1 MPQRAPRNVLD
12 RLRTPRR
19 FPKFLR
25 AAAICIV
32 VGGLLSPI
40 SATAASGT
48 ATAADTA
55 AANDYCGGQ
64 CSDILPPGENG
75 NATLAQILLNQAFGT
90 QPGHAEDQLGPYAN
104 LAKGYSGLTDAKIN
118 TFFNDASF
126 GVPSDQVASTE
137 KPAGRSDVTI
147 VRDKKT
153 GVPHITGTTRYG
165 TEFGAGY
172 AAAEDRLWLMDV
184 FRHVGRGQLTSFAG
198 GAASNQGLEQQ
209 FWRNAPYSE
218 ADLQGQIDRAV
229 AAAGDRG
236 KQALDDVNAYLAG
249 INSYID
255 ASDSGRYF
263 PGEYV
268 LTGHKD
274 SITNAGTIDH
284 FKVTDLVALASVIG
298 ALFGSGG
305 GGEVDNAVSL
315 LAAQSKYGVAEGT
328 KVWESFRERNDP
340 EAVLTLH
347 DGESF
352 PYATKPD
359 NPQGEALP
367 DAGSVTQE
375 PLVYDRTGSA
385 ASSSATRASKTAAAT
400 ALTSARRGMSNALVV
415 SGKYTASGHPV
426 AVFGPQT
433 GYFAPQLLMLQEI
446 QGPGVSARG
455 ASFAGLSM
463 YVELGRGQDYSW
475 SATTSG
481 QDIIDTYAVEL
492 CQDDYHY
499 LYHGTCTAMDEIE
512 QENAWHPTVAD
523 GTAAGSYTMRVWR
536 TKYGPV
542 QYRATV
548 GGKKVAYTTLR
559 SSYLHEADSI
569 IGFQM
574 LNDPDFVKGPQ
585 DFEKA
590 VQHINYTFNWFYA
603 DSQHTAY
610 YNSGD
615 NPVRA
620 SGVDAEFPTWAQAA
634 YEWRGWDPATN
645 TADYTPPSQHPNSI
659 DQDYY
664 ISWNNKQAAEYT
676 AAPWGEGSVH
686 RGNLLED
693 RVKKLVAAGGVTR
706 SSLTKAMADAAL
718 ADLRAEDVLPKLLK
732 VINSSTV
739 TDSTAA
745 AAVNTLQTWV
755 SAGAKRTETSAGSK
769 TYANADAIRI
779 LDAWWPLLAKAEFE
793 PGLGSDLYAAFGADL
808 PIDESP
814 SAAHG
819 PTGAHAGSSFQYGW
833 WSYVDKDIRTV
844 LGEQVQGP
852 LARTYCGGGS
862 LSACR
867 DILISSLKQAA
878 GMTAAQVYPG
888 DDQCSAGDQWCADSI
903 VQRTL
908 GGIKHGKISW
918 QNRPTFQQVV
928 EYTSHR

>member
-1 MPQRAPRNVLD
+1 MPRRTPRTALD
-12 RLRTPRR
+12 RQRTPRR
-19 FPKFLR
+19 FPKFLG
-25 AAAICIV
+25 AASICALIAA
-32 VGGLLSPI
+32 LLSPL
-40 SATAASGT
+40 TQAA
-48 ATAADTA
+48 AADSTTA
-55 AANDYCGGQ
+55 LAANDYCGGQ
-64 CSDILPPGENG
+64 CSDILPPGQNG
-75 NATLAQILLNQAFGT
+75 NATLAQILLNQAFGI
-90 QPGHAEDQLGPYAN
+90 QPDHAEDQLGPYNN
-104 LAKGYSGLTDAKIN
+104 LASGAATLTDAKIN
-118 TFFNDASF
+118 DFFNDASF
-126 GVPSDQVASTE
+126 GVASDQVASSTA
-137 KPAGRSDVTI
+137 PGGRTDVTI

-165 TEFGAGY
+165 TEYGAGY
-172 AAAEDRLWLMDV
+172 AAAQDRLWLMDV

-198 GAASNQGLEQQ
+198 GASSNQGLEQE
-209 FWRNAPYSE
+209 FWRNAPYTE
-218 ADLQGQIDRAV
+218 ADLQTQIDNAI
-229 AAAGDRG
+229 ANNGARG
-236 KQALDDVNAYLAG
+236 QQALADANAYIDG
-249 INSYID
+249 INAYID

-284 FKVTDLVALASVIG
+284 FKITDLVALASVIG
-298 ALFGSGG
+298 SLFGSGG
-305 GGEVDNAVSL
+305 GGEVNNALSL
-315 LAAQSKYGVAEGT
+315 LAAQSKYGVTEGT

-340 EAVLTLH
+340 EAVLTVH
-347 DGESF
+347 NGESF
-352 PYATKPD
+352 PYASKPD
-359 NPQGEALP
+359 TAQGEALP

-385 ASSSATRASKTAAAT
+385 ATAAAT
-400 ALTSARRGMSNALVV
+400 GASATAAATTLTSAKRGMSNALVV
-415 SGKYTASGHPV
+415 SGKYTASGHPI

-446 QGPGVSARG
+446 QGPGLSARG

-499 LYHGTCTAMDEIE
+499 LYHGTCTAMDKVERT
-512 QENAWHPTVAD
+512 NSWKPTTAD
-523 GTAAGSYTMRVWR
+523 GTAAGSYRMQVYR

-542 QYRATV
+542 EYRATV

-559 SSYLHEADSI
+559 SSYMHEADSI

-574 LNDPDFVKGPQ
+574 LNDPDYVKSPGTFQ
-585 DFEKA
+585 SA

-603 DSQHTAY
+603 DSSHTAY

-620 SGVDAEFPTWAQAA
+620 AGVDAEFPVWAQAA
-634 YEWRGWDPATN
+634 YEWRNWDPTTN
-645 TADYTPPSQHPNSI
+645 TASYTPPSAHPNSI

-664 ISWNNKQAAEYT
+664 ISWNNKQAKDYT
-676 AAPWGEGSVH
+676 TAPWGDGSVH

-739 TDSTAA
+739 TDTTAA
-745 AAVNTLQTWV
+745 AAVTKLSDWV
-755 SAGAKRTETSAGSK
+755 TAGAKRKETSAGSK
-769 TYANADAIRI
+769 AYANADAIRI
-779 LDAWWPLLAKAEFE
+779 LDAWWPLLVKAEFQ
-793 PGLGSDLYAAFGADL
+793 PGLGTDLYTAFSNNL

-833 WSYVDKDIRTV
+833 WSYVDKDIRAV
-844 LGEQVQGP
+844 LGESVQGG
-852 LARTYCGGGS
+852 LSQKYCGGGT

-867 DILISSLKQAA
+867 DALISTLKTAA
-878 GMTAAQVYPG
+878 GLTAAQVYPG

-908 GGIKHGKISW
+908 GGIKHGKITW
-918 QNRPTFQQVV
+918 QNRPTYQQVV

>member
-1 MPQRAPRNVLD
+1 MSW
-12 RLRTPRR
+12 RTPRSTLDR
-19 FPKFLR
+19 QRTPRGFPGFLK
-25 AAAICIV
+25 AASVCVLVA
-32 VGGLLSPI
+32 GLLSPLSPAVTA
-40 SATAASGT
+40 SAATTAP
-48 ATAADTA
+48 D
-55 AANDYCGGQ
+55 DHCGGQ

-90 QPGHAEDQLGPYAN
+90 QPSHAEDQLGPYAN
-104 LAKGYSGLTDAKIN
+104 LAAGYPSLTTDKIN
-118 TFFNDASF
+118 TFFEDASF
-126 GVPSDQVASTE
+126 GVPADQVASTL
-137 KPAGRSDVTI
+137 KPAGRTDVTI

-172 AAAEDRLWLMDV
+172 AAAQDRLWLMDV

-198 GAASNQGLEQQ
+198 GAPANQGLEQQ
-209 FWRNAPYSE
+209 FWRNAPYTE
-218 ADLQGQIDRAV
+218 ADLQAQIDRAV
-229 AAAGDRG
+229 ATAGDRG
-236 KQALDDVNAYLAG
+236 RQALADVDAYLAG
-249 INSYID
+249 VNAYID
-255 ASDSGRYF
+255 ASDGGRYF

-274 SITNAGTIDH
+274 SLTNAGTIEH
-284 FKVTDLVALASVIG
+284 FKVTDLVALASVVG

-305 GGEVDNAVSL
+305 GGEVNNALSL
-315 LAAQSKYGVAEGT
+315 LAAQQKYGVAEGT

-347 DGESF
+347 DGQRF
-352 PYATKPD
+352 PYATRPD
-359 NPQGEALP
+359 DPRGEALP
-367 DAGSVTQE
+367 DPGSVTEE
-375 PLVYDRTGSA
+375 PLVFDRTGSA
-385 ASSSATRASKTAAAT
+385 ATAAANTTSKTAASS

-415 SGKYTASGHPV
+415 SGAHTASGHPV

-446 QGPGVSARG
+446 QGPGLSARG

-463 YVELGRGQDYSW
+463 YVELGRGQDYAW

-492 CQDDYHY
+492 CQDDHHY
-499 LYHGTCTAMDEIE
+499 LYRGTCTPMEQIE
-512 QENAWHPTVAD
+512 RKNAWKPTVAD

-536 TKYGPV
+536 TAYGPV
-542 QYRATV
+542 AYRATV

-559 SSYLHEADSI
+559 SSFLHEADSI

-574 LNDPDFVKGPQ
+574 LNDPGYVKGPQ
-585 DFEKA
+585 DFQSA

-603 DSQHTAY
+603 DASHTAY

-620 SGVDAEFPTWAQAA
+620 SGVDAEFPVWAQPA
-634 YEWRGWDPATN
+634 YEWRGWDPAAN
-645 TADYTPPSQHPNSI
+645 TADYTPPAAHPNSV

-664 ISWNNKQAAEYT
+664 ISWNNKQAEEYA

-693 RVKKLVAAGGVTR
+693 RVRKLVAAGGVTR
-706 SSLTKAMADAAL
+706 ASLTRAMAEAGL
-718 ADLRAEDVLPKLLK
+718 TDLRAEDVVPDLLK
-732 VINSSTV
+732 VIGSAPVS
-739 TDSTAA
+739 DPAAA
-745 AAVNTLQTWV
+745 AAVEKLRNWLA
-755 SAGAKRTETSAGSK
+755 SGARRTETSAGSK
-769 TYANADAIRI
+769 TYADADAIRI
-779 LDAWWPLLAKAEFE
+779 LDAWWPLLVEAEFE
-793 PGLGSDLYAAFGADL
+793 PGLGSDLYTAFTRNL
-808 PIDESP
+808 PIDEAP
-814 SAAHG
+814 SAGHG

-833 WSYVDKDIRTV
+833 WSYVDKDIRAV
-844 LGEQVQGP
+844 LGEPVRGP

-862 LSACR
+862 PGACR
-867 DILISSLKQAA
+867 DLLLGTLKEAA
-878 GMTAAQVYPG
+878 AKTAAQVYPG

-908 GGIKHGKISW
+908 GGIKHGKIGW
-918 QNRPTFQQVV
+918 QNRPTYQQVV
-928 EYTSHR
+928 EFTSHR

>member
-1 MPQRAPRNVLD
+1 MPRRTSRNALYRV
-12 RLRTPRR
+12 RTPRR
-19 FPKFLR
+19 FPGFLKS
-25 AAAICIV
+25 ASVCALIA
-32 VGGLLSPI
+32 GLLSPFSPAVAAEP
-40 SATAASGT
+40 SAAEA
-48 ATAADTA
+48 TA
-55 AANDYCGGQ
+55 AANDHCGGR
-64 CSDILPPGENG
+64 CSDILPPGQNG

-90 QPGHAEDQLGPYAN
+90 QPEHADDQLGPYAN
-104 LAKGYSGLTDAKIN
+104 LATGYSGLTDEKIN

-126 GVPSDQVASTE
+126 GVPADQVASTL

-172 AAAEDRLWLMDV
+172 AAAQDRLWLMDV

-198 GAASNQGLEQQ
+198 GAPANQGLEQQ
-209 FWRNAPYSE
+209 FWRNAPYTE
-218 ADLQGQIDRAV
+218 ADLQAQIDNAV
-229 AAAGDRG
+229 ATNGERG
-236 KQALDDVNAYLAG
+236 KLALADARAYLDG
-249 INSYID
+249 INAYID

-274 SITNAGTIDH
+274 SITNAGTIEH
-284 FKVTDLVALASVIG
+284 FKITDLVALGSVIG

-305 GGEVDNAVSL
+305 GGEVDNALSL
-315 LAAQSKYGVAEGT
+315 LAAQEKYGVAEGT

-340 EAVLTLH
+340 EAVLTVH
-347 DGESF
+347 DGSF
-352 PYATKPD
+352 PYASKPD
-359 NPQGEALP
+359 DPQGEALP
-367 DAGSVTQE
+367 DAGSVVRE
-375 PLVYDRTGSA
+375 PLVHDRTGSA
-385 ASSSATRASKTAAAT
+385 ATSRATSASSAAAKTAV
-400 ALTSARRGMSNALVV
+400 TSAKRGMSNALVV
-415 SGKYTASGHPV
+415 SGKHTASGHPV

-433 GYFAPQLLMLQEI
+433 GYFAPQLLLLQEI
-446 QGPGVSARG
+446 QGPGISARG

-499 LYHGTCTAMDEIE
+499 LYRGVCTPMEKVE
-512 QENAWHPTVAD
+512 QKNAWRPTTAD

-536 TKYGPV
+536 TEYGPV
-542 QYRATV
+542 EYRATV

-559 SSYLHEADSI
+559 SSFLHEADSI

-574 LNDPDFVKGPQ
+574 LNDPGYVKGPQ
-585 DFEKA
+585 DFQRA

-603 DSQHTAY
+603 DSEHTAY
-610 YNSGD
+610 YNSGN

-620 SGVDAEFPTWAQAA
+620 DGVDAEFPVWARPA
-634 YEWRGWDPATN
+634 YEWRGWDPTTN
-645 TADYTPPSQHPNSI
+645 TAAYTPASAHPNSI

-664 ISWNNKQAAEYT
+664 VSWNNKQAKDYT
-676 AAPWGEGSVH
+676 AAPWGNGSVH
-686 RGNLLED
+686 RGNLLDD
-693 RVKKLVAAGGVTR
+693 RVRKLVAAGGVTR
-706 SSLTKAMADAAL
+706 ASLVKAMADAGL

-732 VINSSTV
+732 VINSSPV

-745 AAVNTLQTWV
+745 AAVSKLQAWV
-755 SAGAKRTETSAGSK
+755 TAGAKRTVTSAGSK

-793 PGLGSDLYAAFGADL
+793 PGLGSALYTAFTANL
-808 PIDESP
+808 PVDESP
-814 SAAHG
+814 SAGHG
-819 PTGAHAGSSFQYGW
+819 PTGSHAGSSFQYGW
-833 WSYVDKDIRTV
+833 WSYVDKDIRAV
-844 LGEQVQGP
+844 LGEPVQGP
-852 LARTYCGGGS
+852 LARKYCGGGS

-867 DILISSLKQAA
+867 DVLISTLKEAA
-878 GMTAAQVYPG
+878 GKTAAQVYPG
-888 DDQCSAGDQWCADSI
+888 DDTCPAGDQWCADSI

-908 GGIKHGKISW
+908 GGIKHSNISW
-918 QNRPTFQQVV
+918 QNRPTYQQVV

>member
-1 MPQRAPRNVLD
+1 MPR
-12 RLRTPRR
+12 RTPRIALDGVR
-19 FPKFLR
+19 TFRRLPGFLKS
-25 AAAICIV
+25 ASVCVLIA
-32 VGGLLSPI
+32 GLLSPLTQTAAGA
-40 SATAASGT
+40 ATAAAS
-48 ATAADTA
+48 
-55 AANDYCGGQ
+55 NDYCGGQ

-90 QPGHAEDQLGPYAN
+90 QPSHAEDQLGPYAD
-104 LAKGYSGLTDAKIN
+104 LATGYKGLSDSTIN
-118 TFFNDASF
+118 GFFNDASF

-137 KPAGRSDVTI
+137 KPNGRGDVTI

-198 GAASNQGLEQQ
+198 GAAANQGLEQE
-209 FWRNAPYSE
+209 FYRNAPYTE
-218 ADLQGQIDRAV
+218 ADLQAQIDRAV
-229 AAAGDRG
+229 AGNGARG
-236 KQALDDVNAYLAG
+236 QQALADANAYLDG

-263 PGEYV
+263 PGEYD

-274 SITNAGTIDH
+274 AVTNAGTIDH
-284 FKVTDLVALASVIG
+284 FKITDLVALASVIG
-298 ALFGSGG
+298 TLFGSGG
-305 GGEVDNAVSL
+305 GGEVDNALSL
-315 LAAQSKYGVAEGT
+315 MAAQNKYGVEEGT

-340 EAVLTLH
+340 EAVLTVH
-347 DGESF
+347 DGQSF
-352 PYATKPD
+352 PYGTKPATAK
-359 NPQGEALP
+359 GEALP
-367 DAGSVTQE
+367 DAGSLTQE

-385 ASSSATRASKTAAAT
+385 GTSAARTMSQTAARST
-400 ALTSARRGMSNALVV
+400 LGSAHRGMSNALVV
-415 SGKYTASGHPV
+415 SGKHTASGHPI

-446 QGPGVSARG
+446 QGPGISARG

-499 LYHGTCTAMDEIE
+499 LYHGTCTAMDKVE
-512 QENAWHPTVAD
+512 QKNSWSPTLAD

-542 QYRATV
+542 EYRATV

-559 SSYLHEADSI
+559 SSYLHEVDSI

-574 LNDPDFVKGPQ
+574 LNDPGYVKGPQ
-585 DFEKA
+585 DFQSA
-590 VQHINYTFNWFYA
+590 TQHINFTFNWFYA

-620 SGVDAEFPTWAQAA
+620 DGVDPEFPVWAQPA
-634 YEWRGWDPATN
+634 YEWRGWTPDTN
-645 TADYTPPSQHPNSI
+645 TADYTAPSAHPNSI

-664 ISWNNKQAAEYT
+664 VSWNNKQAKDYT
-676 AAPWGEGSVH
+676 TASWGDGSVH
-686 RGNLLED
+686 RGNLLDD

-706 SSLTKAMADAAL
+706 TQLVRAMASAGVS
-718 ADLRAEDVLPKLLK
+718 DLRAEDVLPELLQ
-732 VINSSTV
+732 VIDSSPV

-745 AAVNTLQTWV
+745 GAVSKLRAWV
-755 SAGAKRTETSAGSK
+755 SAGAGRTETSAGSK
-769 TYANADAIRI
+769 TYADADAIRI
-779 LDAWWPLLAKAEFE
+779 LDAWWPLLVKAEFQ
-793 PGLGSDLYAAFGADL
+793 PGLGSDLYNAFTGNL
-808 PIDESP
+808 SVDEAP
-814 SAAHG
+814 SAGHG
-819 PTGAHAGSSFQYGW
+819 PTGSHAGSAFQYGW
-833 WSYVDKDIRTV
+833 WSYVDKDIRSV
-844 LGEQVQGP
+844 LGKNVQGP
-852 LARTYCGGGS
+852 LAEKYCGGGD
-862 LSACR
+862 LGACR
-867 DILISSLKQAA
+867 DTLISTLKQAA

-888 DDQCSAGDQWCADSI
+888 DSLCSAGDQWCADSI

-908 GGIKHGKISW
+908 GGIKHGNISW
-918 QNRPTFQQVV
+918 QNRPTYQQVV
-928 EYTSHR
+928 EYTAHR

>member
-1 MPQRAPRNVLD
+1 MPRRTSRATLD
-12 RLRTPRR
+12 RLRTPGR
-19 FPKFLR
+19 FPGFLKS
-25 AAAICIV
+25 ASVCVLIA
-32 VGGLLSPI
+32 GLLSPLTQ
-40 SATAASGT
+40 TAASAAGT
-48 ATAADTA
+48 AAP
-55 AANDYCGGQ
+55 NDLCGGQ

-90 QPGHAEDQLGPYAN
+90 QPGHAEDQLGPYAD
-104 LAKGYSGLTDAKIN
+104 LAKGYPSLTNATIN

-137 KPAGRSDVTI
+137 KPAGRGDVTI

-172 AAAEDRLWLMDV
+172 AAAQDRLWLMDV
-184 FRHVGRGQLTSFAG
+184 FRHVGRGQLTGFAG
-198 GAASNQGLEQQ
+198 GAPSNQGLEQQ
-209 FWRNAPYSE
+209 FWRNAPYTE
-218 ADLQGQIDRAV
+218 ADLQAQIDNAV
-229 AAAGDRG
+229 ANNGARG
-236 KQALDDVNAYLAG
+236 QQALADVKAYLDG
-249 INSYID
+249 INAYID

-284 FKVTDLVALASVIG
+284 FKVTDLVALASVVG

-305 GGEVDNAVSL
+305 GGEVDNALSL
-315 LAAQSKYGVAEGT
+315 LAAQEKYGVAEGT
-328 KVWESFRERNDP
+328 RVWESFRERNDP
-340 EAVLTLH
+340 EAVLTVH
-347 DGESF
+347 DGRSF
-352 PYATKPD
+352 PYATRPD
-359 NPQGEALP
+359 TPQGEALP
-367 DAGSVTQE
+367 DAGSVTGE

-385 ASSSATRASKTAAAT
+385 ATATASTASRTAAAT
-400 ALTSARRGMSNALVV
+400 ALGSARRGMSNALVV

-446 QGPGVSARG
+446 QGPGLSARG

-463 YVELGRGQDYSW
+463 YVELGRGQDYAW

-492 CQDDYHY
+492 CQDDHHY
-499 LYHGTCTAMDEIE
+499 LYRGTCTAMDKVE
-512 QENAWHPTVAD
+512 QKNAWKPTTAD

-536 TKYGPV
+536 TRYGPV
-542 QYRATV
+542 AYRATV

-574 LNDPDFVKGPQ
+574 LNDPDYVKGPDTFQ
-585 DFEKA
+585 GA

-603 DSQHTAY
+603 DATHTAY

-620 SGVDAEFPTWAQAA
+620 SGVDAEFPVWAQPA
-634 YEWRGWDPATN
+634 YEWRGWDPAAN
-645 TADYTPPSQHPNSI
+645 TATYTPASAHPHST

-664 ISWNNKQAAEYT
+664 ISWNNKQAKDYT
-676 AAPWGEGSVH
+676 TAPWGDGSVH

-693 RVKKLVAAGGVTR
+693 RVRKLVAAGGVTR
-706 SSLTKAMADAAL
+706 AALVKAMGEAAL
-718 ADLRAEDVLPKLLK
+718 ADLRAEDVLPDLLE
-732 VINSSTV
+732 VITSSPV
-739 TDSTAA
+739 TDTTAA
-745 AAVNTLQTWV
+745 AAVGKLRTWLT
-755 SAGAKRTETSAGSK
+755 AGGLRTETSAGSK
-769 TYANADAIRI
+769 TYANADAIRL
-779 LDAWWPLLAKAEFE
+779 LDAWWPLLVKAEFQ
-793 PGLGSDLYAAFGADL
+793 PGLGSDLYTAFTHNL
-808 PIDESP
+808 PVDEAP
-814 SAAHG
+814 SAGHG
-819 PTGAHAGSSFQYGW
+819 PTGSHAGSSFQYGW
-833 WSYVDKDIRTV
+833 WSYVDKDVRAV
-844 LGEQVQGP
+844 LGKPVQGP

-867 DILISSLKQAA
+867 DVLISSLKEAA
-878 GMTAAQVYPG
+878 GKTAAQVYPG
-888 DDQCSAGDQWCADSI
+888 DDQCAAGDQWCADSI

-908 GGIKHGKISW
+908 GGIKHYRISW
-918 QNRPTFQQVV
+918 QNRPTYQQVV
-928 EYTSHR
+928 EFTSHR